1 MRQSLNDAQMPVIL
15 IGSGIL
21 ALVILLVVF
30 LFRGGDVDAGKL
42 EAFEQRMVRMESVS
56 EDLALIEEKL
66 GRMESRINDLE
77 MQSRAGSGDLPG
89 TVADLEKKMDHLQR
103 QILQAGAKTDSPV
116 SAAASPG
123 KKTLL
128 RPPSEAAPAVKRPA
142 EKKRDLPYHTVS
154 GGDTLYSISRRY
166 GLTVEELRGL
176 NNLKPGDPI
185 HPDQKLV
192 IRR

>member
-42 EAFEQRMVRMESVS
+42 ESFEQRMDRMESVS
-56 EDLALIEEKL
+56 EDLARIDEKL
-66 GRMESRINDLE
+66 GRVESRIDQLE
-77 MQSRAGSGDLPG
+77 TARADGLQELPE
-89 TVADLEKKMDHLQR
+89 TVARLEKQLDHLQR
-103 QILQAGAKTDSPV
+103 QIRSGEGSE
-116 SAAASPG
+116 SAAASPAAR
-123 KKTLL
+123 KAPASP
-128 RPPSEAAPAVKRPA
+128 RSESAPAVKRPA